1 MSKKFLIL
9 AAMSCITFWG
19 CEEDSTTGA
28 IHRSQDA
35 ACGNGVVEGTE
46 LCDDGNQESGDGC
59 AADCSSKEA
68 NYTCPPAGGKCTYN
82 DPGPINSAVCGNG
95 KVETGETCDDGN
107 DTAGDGCSDK
117 CKVESG
123 FNCPTQN
130 QPCVENVG
138 CGDGKIDEGEEC
150 DDGNIKGGDGCGF
163 NCKIETGFNCP
174 TPGQP
179 CVANVGCGDGKIDE
193 GETCDDGNTADDD
206 GCSSSCQT
214 EEGYTCKKP
223 GYACIPQTCGN
234 WVVEPGEECDDG
246 DAPVDYD
253 LVNMGL
259 CGSDCK
265 PSHYCGDNKLDQV
278 DRDHGEECDNGGT
291 DTSSEYNGCTDKCKL
306 SFYCGD
312 GQITHG
318 EKCDDGNTANGD
330 GCTSDCLVE
339 SGFACRTAGQ
349 PCEPLK
355 CGNGALDEGELC
367 DDGNRN
373 NGDGCSQ
380 ACIPETGYVC
390 PEGKNCRKIT
400 CNDGIIEGSESCED
414 SNTKD
419 GDGCSSICQIEP
431 GWICPDGKDCHVAGC
446 GDGVTAGDEEC
457 DDANDDNGDG
467 CTKYCIRESGYACPP
482 RGGSCYKT
490 KCGDGIV
497 EGDETCDEGTNKTAG
512 CDAVS
517 CQITMGWECL
527 TPGSKCTQTAVFGN
541 GKLEG
546 AEECDEGS
554 ANKTDGCN
562 GGIISV
568 GWRCPTPGQKC
579 IHGRCGDGQLDKGEF
594 CDDNNNFAGDGC
606 DPVCTKESMFACSS
620 DGSCKP
626 VCGDGITVWEA
637 GEECDDGNTISGDGC
652 SADCKPEEGFQCT
665 KYSKDYPASVLL
677 PAVYRD
683 FRAYNDQV
691 CRNAG
696 NAKVDGCITAAE
708 AQTYGYN
715 FKKNEG
721 HPDFEQ
727 VNANAQDMV
736 KSTLGEDGLPVFNA
750 ANGTGLTK
758 VSFDMWYRDVP
769 GINMTFKENLEL
781 QLIDESTGTYQ
792 FSSGSFFPLTGRG
805 YGNYTQAGYNQ
816 NFHFTT
822 HIQTYF
828 KYRGNG
834 ETLDFTGDDDVWV
847 FVNGVR
853 AIDLGGCH
861 GATNAS
867 FKLDGND
874 VGGKKYNAKY
884 NIYEDGIYPI
894 SFFQAERHTGASN
907 FKLTLAGFLDMG
919 PSTCA
924 PVCGDGL
931 VRGDEECDPIAFAN
945 PANPTDAEKDRAA
958 KAGCSA
964 CKVAPY
970 CGNGK
975 REGYEECDGE
985 DWCQP
990 GCKYD
995 STCGN
1000 GTREGHE
1007 QCDEG
1012 ANNGKEGSSCLINCI
1027 KVGCGNNIVDPGE
1040 ECDDGNDIDDDN
1052 CSNSCKRPYC
1062 GDGITQA
1069 WLGEICD
1076 DGINDGSYGG
1086 CGLGCSYLP
1095 PRCGDAILDSMNGEE
1110 CDLGEAGNNGSYGA
1124 CSSTCTLTAR
1134 CGDNHID
1141 PDFEDCDDGED
1152 NGKPG
1157 KCPANCI
1164 KQAN

>member
-9 AAMSCITFWG
+9 AAMSCITFLG
-19 CEEDSTTGA
+19 CDEESTTGA
-28 IHRSQDA
+28 IHRSQSA
-35 ACGNGVVEGTE
+35 SCGNGIVESGE
-46 LCDDGNQESGDGC
+46 LCDDGNQESDDGC
-59 AADCSSKEA
+59 AADCSSKDPG
-68 NYTCPPAGGKCTYN
+68 YTCPPAGGACTKTT
-82 DPGPINSAVCGNG
+82 DPTDPPVCGNG
-95 KVETGETCDDGN
+95 KVEKGEACDDGN
-107 DTAGDGCSDK
+107 D
-117 CKVESG
+117 
-123 FNCPTQN
+123 
-130 QPCVENVG
+130 
-138 CGDGKIDEGEEC
+138 I
-150 DDGNIKGGDGCGF
+150 GGDGCGF
-163 NCKIETGFNCP
+163 NCKVESGYSCP
-174 TPGQP
+174 TPNQP
-179 CVANVGCGDGKIDE
+179 CIEAVGCGDRKLSE
-193 GETCDDGNTADDD
+193 GEACDDGNTEDGD
-206 GCSSSCQT
+206 GCSSDCQI
-214 EEGYTCKKP
+214 EENYTCQKP
-223 GYACIPQTCGN
+223 GYKCTPVTCGN
-234 WVVEPGEECDDG
+234 WIVEEENGEKCDDG
-246 DAPVDYD
+246 DSPVEYD
-253 LVNMGL
+253 LSGIGL
-259 CGSDCK
+259 CGEDCQ
-265 PSHYCGDNKLDQV
+265 PAHFCGDGLLDQV
-278 DRDHGEECDNGGT
+278 DIDHGEQCDTRGV

-318 EKCDDGNTANGD
+318 EKCDDGNTNNGD
-330 GCTSDCLVE
+330 GCTSECIVE
-339 SGFACRTAGQ
+339 SGFMCKTAGQ

-355 CGNGALDEGELC
+355 CGNDVLDEGELC
-367 DDGNRN
+367 DDGNHN

-380 ACIPETGYVC
+380 ACVPETGYVC

-414 SNTKD
+414 GNTKD

-457 DDANDDNGDG
+457 DDGNDKNGDG
-467 CTKYCIRESGYACPP
+467 CTKFCERESGYACPP

-512 CDAVS
+512 CNATT

-546 AEECDEGS
+546 AEQCDEGS

-562 GGIISV
+562 NGIIST

-579 IHGRCGDGQLDKGEF
+579 IKGRCGDGKLDVGEF
-594 CDDNNNFAGDGC
+594 CDDGNNFAGDGC
-606 DPVCTKESMFACSS
+606 DPTCNKESMFSCSS

-637 GEECDDGNTISGDGC
+637 GEECDDGNTTSGDGC
-652 SADCKPEEGFQCT
+652 SADCKHEEGFQCT
-665 KYSKDYPASVLL
+665 KYSKDYPETVLL

-683 FRAYNDQV
+683 FRSYTNTAT
-691 CRNAG
+691 CA
-696 NAKVDGCITAAE
+696 AATPAHPIDGCIDSSHVALYGGYFAA
-708 AQTYGYN
+708 GH
-715 FKKNEG
+715 G
-721 HPDFEQ
+721 HPDFERQ
-727 VNANAQDMV
+727 NANEKNMV
-736 KSTLGEDGLPVFNA
+736 KDKLGDDGLPVFN
-750 ANGTGLTK
+750 NSTTTQLTK
-758 VSFDMWYRDVP
+758 NSFDMWYRDVP
-769 GINMTFKENLEL
+769 GINMTFRENLKL
-781 QLIDESTGTYQ
+781 TRTNATNGTYQ
-792 FSSGSFFPLTGRG
+792 FSSDAFFPLSNRG
-805 YGNYTQAGYNQ
+805 YGNEMSGYPDR

-828 KYRGNG
+828 KYRGNN
-834 ETLDFTGDDDVWV
+834 ERLDFTGDDDVWV
-847 FVNGVR
+847 FVNGIR

-861 GATNAS
+861 SADSDHFELSGTVDQAT
-867 FKLDGND
+867 
-874 VGGKKYNAKY
+874 GKKYNSTYKL
-884 NIYEDGIYPI
+884 YEGGIYPI

-924 PVCGDGL
+924 PICGDGL

-945 PANPTDAEKDRAA
+945 PANPTNEEKQRAA
-958 KAGCSA
+958 KAGCNS
-964 CKVAPY
+964 CKVEPY

-1007 QCDEG
+1007 QCDDG

-1040 ECDDGNDIDDDN
+1040 QCDDGNDVNDDN
-1052 CSNSCKRPYC
+1052 CSNTCERPKC

-1076 DGINDGSYGG
+1076 DGVNDGSYGG

-1095 PRCGDAILDSMNGEE
+1095 PRCGDAILDATNGEE
-1110 CDLGEAGNNGSYGA
+1110 CDLGVTGNNGSYGA
-1124 CSSTCTLTAR
+1124 CSAACKLTAR
-1134 CGDNHID
+1134 CGDGHID
-1141 PDFEDCDDGED
+1141 EDYETCDDGDD

-1157 KCPANCI
+1157 KCATNCL
-1164 KQAN
+1164 KQVN